1 MPDHALRNYL
11 AQSSPWL
18 TLHDLQQEV
27 KELRDMIERM
37 PLAPIGAGIP
47 EPLSQ
52 PSAEQQQS
60 IVRQLAILEQ
70 RVESLQWWGKLFN
83 VQVAP
88 QRVLLAD
95 AKRVE
100 RVNED
105 ERVAGLLL
113 ALCTLFIGAWL
124 ETLMT
129 GPFAVAFTLLAT
141 TCFLGLAVFFYR
153 RSHKSWQELHEEGL
167 LPVWPPQERDGER
180 RGEA

>member
-1 MPDHALRNYL
+1 MPDNALRDYL

-27 KELRDMIERM
+27 KELRALIERM
-37 PLAPIGAGIP
+37 PPAPIGAEIP
-47 EPLSQ
+47 APLSQ
-52 PSAEQQQS
+52 PSDEQRQN

-70 RVESLQWWGKLFN
+70 RVESLHVWGKLFS

-113 ALCTLFIGAWL
+113 ALSTLFIGAWL

-129 GPFAVAFTLLAT
+129 GPFAVAVDLLAAI
-141 TCFLGLAVFFYR
+141 CFLGLAVFFYK

-167 LPVWPPQERDGER
+167 LLVWPPQERDVER
-180 RGEA
+180 GGEA